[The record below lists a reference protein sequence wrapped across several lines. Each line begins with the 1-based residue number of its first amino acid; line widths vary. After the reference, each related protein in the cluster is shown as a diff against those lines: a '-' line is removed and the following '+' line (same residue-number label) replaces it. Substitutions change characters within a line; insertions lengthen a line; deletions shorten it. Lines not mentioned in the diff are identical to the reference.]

1 MRRRRGIIRVVESPA
16 DFFAREHAHIE
27 MLMGRVLASAS
38 VSTSGD
44 AVAARAAVAELD
56 DALRR
61 HTADE
66 EETLIP
72 APASGRLVPSAGE
85 TDRERLGRELRLEH
99 VQIREI
105 VGMMR
110 RLVEEKDDVA
120 GVRGLF
126 GGLAR
131 RWDAHV
137 EREVRELAGGEA

>member
-1 MRRRRGIIRVVESPA
+1 MERETLHE
-16 DFFAREHAHIE
+16 FFAREHEAIE
-27 MLMGRVLASAS
+27 TRMGRLLAAASA
-38 VSTSGD
+38 GE
-44 AVAARAAVAELD
+44 AGAAQAAIAELD

-66 EETLIP
+66 EERILP
-72 APASGRLVPSAGE
+72 APASRKLAPTESE

-110 RLVEEKDDVA
+110 RLIEERADLA
-120 GVRGLF
+120 GARGLF

-137 EREVRELAGGEA
+137 EREVRELTGSDIPPSS

>member
-1 MRRRRGIIRVVESPA
+1 MENA
-16 DFFAREHAHIE
+16 AEFFEREHARIE
-27 MLMGRVLASAS
+27 ALMGRVLAAAGAN
-38 VSTSGD
+38 GD
-44 AVAARAAVAELD
+44 EAATAARAAVVELD

-61 HTADE
+61 HTAQE

-72 APASGRLVPSAGE
+72 APASGKLAPSAGE

-110 RLVEEKDDVA
+110 RLVEERGDVA

-137 EREVRELAGGEA
+137 EREVRELTRVGDGQADRV

>member
-1 MRRRRGIIRVVESPA
+1 
-16 DFFAREHAHIE
+16 
-27 MLMGRVLASAS
+27 MGRVLASAS
-38 VSTSGD
+38 VSTGGD

-137 EREVRELAGGEA
+137 EREVRELARGET